1 MLTHRL
7 AQLGITQSM
16 NPPGKVTDSAQI
28 EPFFHSRKSGMIRDL
43 SFCEDRQIESM
54 LRGDASFYNPMPRH
68 SPHGYVAPATCE
80 KQPA

>member
-16 NPPGKVTDSAQI
+16 NPPGKVTDRAQI
-28 EPFFHSRKSGMIRDL
+28 EPFFHSRKSEMIRDL
-43 SFCEDRQIESM
+43 SFSEDRQIESM
-54 LRGDASFYNPMPRH
+54 LRGYVSFYNPMPRH